1 MNEKQKELMARLQ
14 QVRQTLIDKLGY
26 TGGHNLALSLVN
38 RFREPGNPLWRI
50 RAAASMCV
58 LCPGMRLADA
68 KAMISEM
75 SI

>member
-1 MNEKQKELMARLQ
+1 MNEKQKELMARLR
-14 QVRQTLIDKLGY
+14 QVKQKLIEKLGY

-38 RFREPGNPLWRI
+38 RFREPNNPLWRV
-50 RAAASMCV
+50 RAAAAMCV
-58 LCPGMRLADA
+58 LCPGMHLVDA